1 VHSTLDGE
9 QIDRLFRS
17 QASRAVAMLGRIF
30 NDLDR
35 AEDAVQEAYA
45 QALDRW
51 PRYGLPENPAAWIMV
66 SARNA
71 AIDALRRERTADAK
85 RQLLANLEALIH
97 ADAPFDGEAMDDR
110 LAMIFAACH
119 PALNEE
125 TRIALTLRYA
135 AGLTVAEISSALLV
149 PQPTVAQR
157 LVRAKH
163 KIKRARIAFAIPEA
177 ADLPDRLHDVLRV
190 VYLIFNEGY
199 ASWTHSNLVRADL
212 CEEALR
218 LAELLE
224 KLLPGQTEILGLH
237 ALVLFHDARRAT
249 RVDDSGEP
257 VLLERQDRS
266 LWDGRK
272 IERGASLL
280 EGASRYRA
288 GPYLLQAM
296 IAREHATAA
305 TWKATN
311 WRRILDCYDS
321 LIDKDPSPVV
331 QLNRAVALAYTQGD
345 ESGLAVLD
353 ALGARGALVGYAPFF
368 AARAE
373 LLRRVG
379 RRTEAGAAY
388 SRAMELTHSFAE
400 RRFLQRRLA
409 HLTSLE
415 SLTT

>member
-1 VHSTLDGE
+1 VQSTLDSQ
-9 QIDRLFRS
+9 QIDSLFRS
-17 QASRAVAMLGRIF
+17 QASRAVATLARIF

-35 AEDAVQEAYA
+35 AEDAVQDAYA

-51 PRYGLPENPAAWIMV
+51 PRYGLPENPAAWIV
-66 SARNA
+66 VTARNA

-85 RQLLANLEALIH
+85 RRLLANLEALIH
-97 ADAPFDGEAMDDR
+97 ADAPFDEAIDDR

-163 KIKRARIAFAIPEA
+163 KIRRARIAFAIPEA

-199 ASWTHSNLVRADL
+199 ASWTHPNLVRADL

-224 KLLPGQTEILGLH
+224 KLLPGQSEVSALH
-237 ALVLFHDARRAT
+237 ALVFFHDARRAT
-249 RVDDSGEP
+249 RVDESGEP

-266 LWDGRK
+266 LWDRRK
-272 IERGASLL
+272 IDRGTSLL
-280 EGASRYRA
+280 EGASWRRA

-296 IAREHATAA
+296 IAREHATAT
-305 TWKATN
+305 TWEATN
-311 WRRILDCYDS
+311 WHRILDCYDN
-321 LIDKDPSPVV
+321 LVAIDPSPVV
-331 QLNRAVALAYTQGD
+331 QLNRAVALAYAHGD
-345 ESGLAVLD
+345 EPGLTVLD
-353 ALGARGALVGYAPFF
+353 ALEARGALAEYAPFF

-379 RRTEAGAAY
+379 RCTEARAAY
-388 SRAMELTHSFAE
+388 SRAIELTQSGAE
-400 RRFLQRRLA
+400 RRFLERRLA
-409 HLTSLE
+409 DLTSEE
-415 SLTT
+415 SLTS

>member
-1 VHSTLDGE
+1 VQSTLDSE

-17 QASRAVAMLGRIF
+17 QASRAVATLARIF

-35 AEDAVQEAYA
+35 AEDAVQDAYA

-51 PRYGLPENPAAWIMV
+51 PRYGLPENPAAWIVV

-85 RQLLANLEALIH
+85 RQLLANLEALVH
-97 ADAPFDGEAMDDR
+97 ADTSFDGEAMDDR

-125 TRIALTLRYA
+125 TRIALTLRFA

-163 KIKRARIAFAIPEA
+163 KIKRARIAFAIPEV
-177 ADLPDRLHDVLRV
+177 ADLSERLHDVLRV
-190 VYLIFNEGY
+190 IYLIFNEGY
-199 ASWTHSNLVRADL
+199 ASWTHADLVRADL

-218 LAELLE
+218 LAELLG
-224 KLLPGQTEILGLH
+224 KLLPGQAEVSGLH

-249 RVDDSGEP
+249 RVDESGEP

-266 LWDGRK
+266 LWDQRK
-272 IERGASLL
+272 IERGTSLL
-280 EGASRYRA
+280 EGASWYGA

-296 IAREHATAA
+296 IAREHATAT
-305 TWKATN
+305 TWEATN
-311 WRRILDCYDS
+311 WRRILDCYES
-321 LIDKDPSPVV
+321 LIDRDPSPVV
-331 QLNRAVALAYTQGD
+331 QLNRAVALAYAHGP
-345 ESGLAVLD
+345 ELGLTVLD
-353 ALGARGALVGYAPFF
+353 ALGVRGVLAEYAPFF

-379 RRTEAGAAY
+379 RCTGARAAY
-388 SRAMELTHSFAE
+388 SRAIELTESAAE

-409 HLTSLE
+409 DLTSLE
-415 SLTT
+415 SLTS

>member
-1 VHSTLDGE
+1 VQSTLDSE

-17 QASRAVAMLGRIF
+17 QASRAVATLARIF

-35 AEDAVQEAYA
+35 AEDAVQDAYA

-66 SARNA
+66 TARNA

-97 ADAPFDGEAMDDR
+97 GDTSFDGEAMDDR

-125 TRIALTLRYA
+125 TRIALTLRHA

-163 KIKRARIAFAIPEA
+163 KIKRARIAFAIPEV

-224 KLLPGQTEILGLH
+224 KLLPGQSEVSGLH

-249 RVDDSGEP
+249 RVDESGEP

-266 LWDGRK
+266 LWDRRK
-272 IERGASLL
+272 IERGTSLL
-280 EGASRYRA
+280 EGASWCRA

-296 IAREHATAA
+296 IAREHATAT
-305 TWKATN
+305 TWQATN
-311 WRRILDCYDS
+311 WHRILDCYDN
-321 LIDKDPSPVV
+321 LVAIDPSPVV
-331 QLNRAVALAYTQGD
+331 ELNRAVALAYAHGD
-345 ESGLAVLD
+345 EPGLMVLD
-353 ALGARGALVGYAPFF
+353 TMAARSALPNYAPFF
-368 AARAE
+368 GARAE
-373 LLRRVG
+373 LLQRVG
-379 RRTEAGAAY
+379 RRAEARATY
-388 SRAMELTHSFAE
+388 SRAIELTQSVAE
-400 RRFLQRRLA
+400 RRFLERRLA
-409 HLTSLE
+409 DLTSLE
-415 SLTT
+415 GH

>member
-1 VHSTLDGE
+1 VHSSLDSEG
-9 QIDRLFRS
+9 IDRLFRS
-17 QASRAVAMLGRIF
+17 QASRAVATLARIF
-30 NDLDR
+30 NDLGR
-35 AEDAVQEAYA
+35 AEDAVQDAYA
-45 QALDRW
+45 QALTRW

-66 SARNA
+66 TARNA
-71 AIDALRRERTADAK
+71 AIDALRRERTVDAK
-85 RQLLANLEALIH
+85 RELLLNLEALIH
-97 ADAPFDGEAMDDR
+97 TDTSFDNDAMDDR

-125 TRIALTLRYA
+125 TRIALTLRFA

-177 ADLPDRLHDVLRV
+177 ADLSDRLNDVLRV

-199 ASWTHSNLVRADL
+199 ASWTHRNLVRADL

-218 LAELLE
+218 LVELLQ
-224 KLLPGQTEILGLH
+224 KLVAPQSETSGLH

-249 RVDDSGEP
+249 RVDEAGEP

-266 LWDGRK
+266 LWDQRK
-272 IERGASLL
+272 ISLGVSLL
-280 EGASRYRA
+280 GEMSRHCAGSYR
-288 GPYLLQAM
+288 LQAM
-296 IAREHATAA
+296 IAREHARAA
-305 TWKATN
+305 TWEATN

-321 LIDKDPSPVV
+321 LIAIEPSPVV
-331 QLNRAVALAYTQGD
+331 ELNRAVALAYAQGD

-353 ALGARGALVGYAPFF
+353 AIAARKALAEYAPFY
-368 AARAE
+368 AARGE

-379 RRTEAGAAY
+379 RRGEAHAAY
-388 SRAMELTHSFAE
+388 SQAIQLTPSDAE

-409 HLTSLE
+409 DLATME
-415 SLTT
+415 CQ

>member
-1 VHSTLDGE
+1 MQSTLDSE

-17 QASRAVAMLGRIF
+17 QASRAVATLARIF

-35 AEDAVQEAYA
+35 AEDAVQDAYA

-51 PRYGLPENPAAWIMV
+51 PRYGLPENPAAWIVV

-85 RQLLANLEALIH
+85 RQLLANLEALVH
-97 ADAPFDGEAMDDR
+97 ADTSFDGEAMDDR

-125 TRIALTLRYA
+125 TRIALTLRFA

-163 KIKRARIAFAIPEA
+163 KIKRARIAFAIPEV
-177 ADLPDRLHDVLRV
+177 ADLSERLHDVLRV
-190 VYLIFNEGY
+190 IYLIFNEGY
-199 ASWTHSNLVRADL
+199 ASWTHADLVRADL

-218 LAELLE
+218 LAELLG
-224 KLLPGQTEILGLH
+224 KLLPGQAEVSGLH

-249 RVDDSGEP
+249 RVDESGEP

-266 LWDGRK
+266 LWDQRK
-272 IERGASLL
+272 IERGTSLL
-280 EGASRYRA
+280 EGASWYGA

-296 IAREHATAA
+296 IAREHATAT
-305 TWKATN
+305 TWEATN
-311 WRRILDCYDS
+311 WRRILDCYES
-321 LIDKDPSPVV
+321 LIDRDPSPVV
-331 QLNRAVALAYTQGD
+331 QLNRAVALAYAHGP
-345 ESGLAVLD
+345 ELGLTVLD
-353 ALGARGALVGYAPFF
+353 ALGVRGVLAEYAPFF

-379 RRTEAGAAY
+379 RCTGARAAY
-388 SRAMELTHSFAE
+388 SRAIELTESAAE

-409 HLTSLE
+409 DLTSLE
-415 SLTT
+415 SLTS